1 MISFQSILYKI
12 YYNFLFY
19 YKNLFIKR
27 KKALSTKTINVLCRG
42 ESLKFFSNIKNNNVD
57 LIILANFE
65 NDDILKSKILDN
77 IKNIPITIVSNIS
90 EPLLNLS
97 NLKLINLDEV
107 FISRINN
114 ENQNLFIR
122 RFNFRLNSI
131 TRNVQFVNSKFI
143 TIYNNININSNGD
156 WNTGLY
162 SLFIACTK
170 QPNVI
175 NLYGMDFFETDYFYG
190 SVNYKLSDI
199 EKKERSPKMMNSF
212 KKTFFAILNTFTNI
226 QFNIYTKSKINSK
239 FKNVKMFFV

>member
-19 YKNLFIKR
+19 YKNLFIKK
-27 KKALSTKTINVLCRG
+27 KKALRTKTISVLCRG

-65 NDDILKSKILDN
+65 NDDILKSKILNN
-77 IKNIPITIVSNIS
+77 IKDIPITIVSNIS
-90 EPLLNLS
+90 EPILNLS
-97 NLKLINLDEV
+97 NLRLINLDEV

-131 TRNVQFVNSKFI
+131 TRNVQLVNSKFI

-170 QPNVI
+170 EPNLI

-190 SVNYKLSDI
+190 SINYQLSDI
-199 EKKERSPKMMNSF
+199 EKKERSAKMMSSF
-212 KKTFFAILNTFTNI
+212 KKTFFEILNTFTNI

-239 FKNVKMFFV
+239 LKNVKVFFV